1 MKGIYVILLLLCCSW
16 GWSQESDV
24 VNYDSLGVQYRSQG
38 KINDAIWAFAKARE
52 VALNGQ
58 EWQEYAR
65 AAHQQGWCYFF
76 IAEFDSAD
84 WMLRDVLNN
93 LDTLLHND
101 IERANI
107 YYCLSAVSGRKSKNS
122 LSLEFA
128 QKAIDI
134 VFDQE
139 EYKPEL
145 AKYYNSL
152 GIAYSSKF
160 DFQKALESHFLS
172 VELKKEV
179 WGDQSNEV
187 AKSYNNIGV
196 IYREMG
202 ELEKALDYY
211 TKSLNIKIEKVG
223 KDDPGVAATYNNM
236 AILYQDL
243 GDLDQSIDLL
253 LKSLAIERA
262 IFGEKSYAL
271 VDKYGVLATVYK
283 KKGLYQKAL
292 NYNEKC
298 FDIWRSTFSENHDLY
313 ARTLRSSG
321 DIYAEMG
328 EYVTAY
334 GYYRKSLVELLGE
347 FGSGD
352 KIPVP
357 DESLLVGKMDVLFT
371 LSNYSDAVLN
381 YYYDRGDKDI
391 LIKALKLYNLSSE
404 VVDLIRIGYREE
416 VSRLALQDN
425 AADVYEGGITAAYE
439 LYNLTEEDSYLEKAF
454 IFSERNKST
463 VLQSFIIENQAL
475 EFSKI
480 PDTVIA
486 REQYLKQDLRQL
498 EEEIISM
505 GDDVDESVLNQRY
518 KSKKSYEAFIDNLE
532 DKYPEYYQLK
542 YNLGFL
548 SLNEIEDIIED
559 KNLGL
564 IEFFWGEKWVYIFSI
579 STNKKSLHRQKITD
593 SLISEINQFRST
605 ISNPDLAITKE
616 KDASGY
622 DKYVAQSRQLYKT
635 YLEDVI
641 NPGVNTL
648 MIIPDGLLYT
658 IPFELLL
665 TDDKKLN
672 IRDYSALPY
681 LMRKFPVRY
690 GNSSHQLKEKK
701 SSNDASKR
709 LAAFS
714 PLYNGKI
721 NSSLASRSSVS
732 ALQYA
737 REEALVVTD
746 KFGGDLYEGDS
757 ITKEV
762 FKQNAPDYRILH
774 LAMHA
779 FTDDNNPMYS
789 GMIFSQ
795 EEVLYAY
802 ELYNIDLN
810 ADLVVLS
817 ACNTGMGK
825 LIKGEGVMSLAR
837 AFRHAGVPNIIMS
850 QWEAD
855 DETASNVMTLFYE
868 HLASGLSKDRALTQA
883 KLDYLDSNSRK
894 IHPYFWGSFVLVG
907 DDEGVFL
914 SRAFSFKDYFLLGVI
929 AFLFIAI
936 GWSLYTYLK

>member
-1 MKGIYVILLLLCCSW
+1 MKNYVVILFLLCSIY
-16 GWSQESDV
+16 GYTQEIDTLS
-24 VNYDSLGVQYRSQG
+24 YDKLGVAFRAEG
-38 KINDAIWAFAKARE
+38 KMNEAIWAFGKAKE

-58 EWQEYAR
+58 EWQVYAR

-76 IAEFDSAD
+76 KAEFDSAD

-107 YYCLSAVSGRKSKNS
+107 YYCLSAVSAKKNKNS
-122 LSLEFA
+122 FSLGFA

-134 VFDQE
+134 VFDRE
-139 EYKPEL
+139 DYKPDL
-145 AKYYNSL
+145 AKFYNAL
-152 GIAYSSKF
+152 GTAYSSKF

-172 VELKKEV
+172 VEIKKEV

-223 KDDPGVAATYNNM
+223 EDDPGVAATYNNM
-236 AILYQDL
+236 AILYQDM

-283 KKGLYQKAL
+283 KKGLYQEAL

-298 FDIWRSTFSENHDLY
+298 FNIWRSIFSENHDLY

-352 KIPVP
+352 KIPIP
-357 DESLLVGKMDVLFT
+357 DKSLLIGKMDVLFT

-381 YYYDRGDKDI
+381 HYYNRGDKDI
-391 LIKALKLYNLSSE
+391 LIKALQLYNLSSE
-404 VVDLIRIGYREE
+404 VVDMIRTGYREE

-439 LYNLTEEDSYLEKAF
+439 LYDLTEEESYLEKAF
-454 IFSERNKST
+454 TFSERNKST

-480 PDTVIA
+480 PDTVLA
-486 REQYLKQDLRQL
+486 REQNQKQELRQL
-498 EEEIISM
+498 EDEINSLE
-505 GDDVDESVLNQRY
+505 DELDQSLLNQRY
-518 KSKKSYEAFIDNLE
+518 ESKKTYEAFIDELE
-532 DKYPEYYQLK
+532 RNYPDYHQLK
-542 YNLGFL
+542 YDLGFL
-548 SLNEIEDIIED
+548 SLDEIEDIIED

-564 IEFFWGEKWVYIFSI
+564 IEFFWGEEWVYIFSI
-579 STNKKSLHRQKITD
+579 STNKKSFHRKKLTD

-605 ISNPDLAITKE
+605 ISDADLAITKE
-616 KDASGY
+616 KDTDQY
-622 DKYVAQSRQLYKT
+622 DKYVAQSRQLYIT

-641 NPGVNTL
+641 NPAVNTL

-658 IPFELLL
+658 VPFELLL

-681 LMRKFPVRY
+681 LMRKCPVRY
-690 GNSSHQLKEKK
+690 GYSSHQLKEKK
-701 SSNDASKR
+701 SSNEASKR

-714 PLYNGKI
+714 PLYDGKI
-721 NSSLASRSSVS
+721 NSSLASRSSIS

-737 REEALVVTD
+737 REEAQVVSD
-746 KFGGDLYEGDS
+746 KFSGDFYEGDS

-762 FKQNAPDYRILH
+762 FKNNAPDYSVLH

-795 EEVLYAY
+795 EEILHAY
-802 ELYNIDLN
+802 ELYNMELN

-837 AFRHAGVPNIIMS
+837 AFRYAGVPNIVMS
-850 QWEAD
+850 QWAAD
-855 DETASNVMTLFYE
+855 DETASKIMTLFYD
-868 HLASGLSKDRALTQA
+868 HLASGLPKDKALTQA
-883 KLDYLDSNSRK
+883 KIDYLDSNSRK
-894 IHPYFWGSFVLVG
+894 VHPYFWGSFVLVG